1 MTKRILAIV
10 LALAMSLS
18 LMTAISFAAVPDI
31 GNIIITKNQD
41 GKTMTVTWNSIT
53 DTEYYTVQVYRDG
66 DPLGNPIRATSAT
79 AQITPNGAGNYS
91 VAIVELPDGKVV
103 KVNPSDLEFLDTD
116 LYLNDKIS
124 KEEIMKIYYDTYTK
138 KIKN

>member
-1 MTKRILAIV
+1 MLRKCKGKYG
-10 LALAMSLS
+10 
-18 LMTAISFAAVPDI
+18 FWE
-31 GNIIITKNQD
+31 KNKWTYKD
-41 GKTMTVTWNSIT
+41 FELGYFHTWSNDYEEFET
-53 DTEYYTVQVYRDG
+53 
-66 DPLGNPIRATSAT
+66 
-79 AQITPNGAGNYS
+79 GAGNYS